1 MIDYLIVGHGLAG
14 AVLSQELLKAGKTVM
29 VLNDPLIKSAS
40 IVAAGLYNPVTG
52 RKMVKTW
59 NADKIFPEIEPFYS
73 SLEKRINATFL
84 HPIGIYRPFLS
95 VEEQNEW
102 QGKLATKEYAPYVE
116 RIFTS
121 SRKEYE
127 LHDEYGGLLLKN
139 AGYVD
144 TKALIN
150 ANKKFLIDKGNYLES
165 MFKNHL
171 LEVESGGCRYEG
183 MEFKKLIFCNGFNQ
197 LGNTWFDWLPFRPV
211 KGEILRVAV
220 ENKIDVILNR
230 GLFILPVDQKYCRI
244 GSTYNWRQIDNL
256 PSEEGKNEIR
266 DKLKKLYKGDY
277 KLVGVDAGIRP
288 ATKDRRPFIGLHP
301 ENKHIG
307 IFNGFGSKG
316 VSLIPFYAKNF
327 VEYLE
332 KGSELE
338 AEVDVYRYFSLS

>member
-29 VLNDPLIKSAS
+29 VLDDPSISSAS
-40 IVAAGLYNPVTG
+40 EVAAGLYNPVTG

-59 NADKIFPEIEPFYS
+59 NADKLFPEIEPFYS
-73 SLEKRINATFL
+73 SLEKQINANFF

-102 QGKLATKEYAPYVE
+102 QGKVATKEYIPYVE

-121 SRKEYE
+121 SRKEYL
-127 LHDEYGGLLLKN
+127 LHDEHGGLLLKN

-144 TKALIN
+144 TKVLIN
-150 ANKKFLIDKGNYLES
+150 ANKKFLMNKGNYLES

-171 LEVESGGCRYEG
+171 LEEEVGYCRYEG
-183 MEFKKLIFCNGFNQ
+183 LEFKKLIFCNGFNQ
-197 LGNTWFDWLPFRPV
+197 QGNTWFDWLPFRPV
-211 KGEILRVAV
+211 KGEILRVEV
-220 ENKIDVILNR
+220 ENKIDTILNR
-230 GLFILPVDQKYCRI
+230 GIFILPLNEKYCRI
-244 GSTYNWRQIDNL
+244 GSTYNWRKIDNL
-256 PSEEGKNEIR
+256 PSEEGKNEIE
-266 DKLKKLYKGDY
+266 DKLKKLYKGNY
-277 KLVGVDAGIRP
+277 KIADADAGIRP
-288 ATKDRRPFIGLHP
+288 ATKDRRPFMGLHP
-301 ENKHIG
+301 ENEHIG

-332 KGSELE
+332 KGGELD